1 MIVERMKE
9 KKKILVVDV
18 VVLDCIKNHDI
29 VMI

>member
-9 KKKILVVDV
+9 KKIRVVDV
-18 VVLDCIKNHDI
+18 VVLDCIKNHDT

>member
-1 MIVERMKE
+1 MERMKE

>member
-9 KKKILVVDV
+9 KKILVVDA

>member
-9 KKKILVVDV
+9 KKILVVDV
-18 VVLDCIKNHDI
+18 VVLDCLKNHDI

>member
-9 KKKILVVDV
+9 KKILVVDV